1 MAVSDDPSV
10 PELMRDAWHVD
21 IHRGP
26 LPGLLEASEMVAA
39 VFNINLDALA
49 EGDVVQTPFGKFYAD
64 EVASEP
70 DRRFA
75 LLHTWAPGSTSR
87 FALEA
92 CRADS
97 GDCEAVLYNSVHPT
111 SWLGKLYFRAIQLGH
126 DLMMNVALR
135 RLARAARPA
144 A

>member
-1 MAVSDDPSV
+1 MAASDNSSV
-10 PELMRDAWHVD
+10 PERMKDAWHVD
-21 IHRGP
+21 IHRGS
-26 LPGLLEASEMVAA
+26 LPALLEPSEMVAA
-39 VFNINLDALA
+39 VFNINLGALA

-70 DRRFA
+70 ERRFA

-97 GDCEAVLYNSVHPT
+97 GSCEAVLYNSIHPT
-111 SWLGKLYFRAIQLGH
+111 SWLGKLYFRTIQLGH
-126 DLMMNVALR
+126 NVVMHVALR
-135 RLARAARPA
+135 RLARAATRA
-144 A
+144 